1 MKLLCSDLN
10 SAVVTI
16 NTAVVTMDT
25 ALSLQIALSDTVC
38 GHALAILR
46 CIVD

>member
-10 SAVVTI
+10 SAVVT